1 MVLFFKSEI
10 TSCLCF
16 VAEQLKDQ
24 LNCCSDEILI
34 TKVLDRMYILY
45 NKSMRLAKPTNKNKS
60 SAEYNSKARAS
71 ELYRLI

>member
-1 MVLFFKSEI
+1 
-10 TSCLCF
+10 
-16 VAEQLKDQ
+16 
-24 LNCCSDEILI
+24 
-34 TKVLDRMYILY
+34 MYILY